1 MGVLDRVYAFVVIRG
16 WKMWIS
22 YKTQVFLT
30 AINWVIPV
38 FIYFFIGL
46 TLGFGKFSLI
56 RDYTAFMVI
65 GTAFQGYFSASV
77 VTLAGRIRN
86 EELIGTLE
94 YLMASP
100 LKPMALMMYNTIW
113 GLVINSMSAIMVLA
127 IGAGLGVQYHVNATS
142 TLLFLLLYLLSIIGL
157 NLIAGAVVLI
167 VKQGNPVALF
177 TSVASNL
184 LGGVVFPISILP
196 TWLRYV
202 SYSLSLTWALSGL
215 RAAMLNNYGT
225 PQLLGYLWPLAVLT
239 LAYLVIGISL
249 SNYAF
254 SRILREGTV
263 HMY

>member
-1 MGVLDRVYAFVVIRG
+1 MGIIDRLYGFIIIRG

-22 YKTQVFLT
+22 YKTQVLLT

-38 FIYFFIGL
+38 FIYFFIGV
-46 TLGFGKFSLI
+46 TLGFGRFSVI
-56 RDYTAFMVI
+56 RNYTAFMVI

-94 YLMASP
+94 YLIASP
-100 LKPMALMMYNTIW
+100 LRPMALMIYSTVW
-113 GLVINSMSAIMVLA
+113 GLVINSISAVAVLA
-127 IGAGLGVQYHVNATS
+127 IGLGLGVYYKINIVS
-142 TLLFLLLYLLSIIGL
+142 TILFLLLYLASIIGL

-196 TWLRYV
+196 TWLRYI
-202 SYSLSLTWALSGL
+202 SYALSLTWALSGL
-215 RAAMLNNYGT
+215 RGSMLNGLGL
-225 PQLLGYLWPLAVLT
+225 PQLMNYLWPLAL
-239 LAYLVIGISL
+239 LAIIYLMIGIAL

-254 SRILREGTV
+254 AIILRNGTV

>member
-1 MGVLDRVYAFVVIRG
+1 MGIIDRLYGFIIIRG

-22 YKTQVFLT
+22 YKTQVLLT

-38 FIYFFIGL
+38 FIYFFIGV
-46 TLGFGKFSLI
+46 TLGFGRFSVI
-56 RDYTAFMVI
+56 RNYTAFMVI

-94 YLMASP
+94 YLIASP
-100 LKPMALMMYNTIW
+100 LRPMALMIYSTVW
-113 GLVINSMSAIMVLA
+113 GLVINSISAVAVLA
-127 IGAGLGVQYHVNATS
+127 IGLGLGVYYKINMVS
-142 TLLFLLLYLLSIIGL
+142 TILFLLLYLASIIGL

-196 TWLRYV
+196 TWLRYI
-202 SYSLSLTWALSGL
+202 SYALSLTWALSGL
-215 RAAMLNNYGT
+215 RGSMLNGLGL
-225 PQLLGYLWPLAVLT
+225 PQLMNYLWPLT
-239 LAYLVIGISL
+239 LLAIIYLIIGIAL

-254 SRILREGTV
+254 AIILRNGTV

>member
-1 MGVLDRVYAFVVIRG
+1 
-16 WKMWIS
+16 
-22 YKTQVFLT
+22 
-30 AINWVIPV
+30 
-38 FIYFFIGL
+38 
-46 TLGFGKFSLI
+46 
-56 RDYTAFMVI
+56 
-65 GTAFQGYFSASV
+65 
-77 VTLAGRIRN
+77 
-86 EELIGTLE
+86 
-94 YLMASP
+94 
-100 LKPMALMMYNTIW
+100 
-113 GLVINSMSAIMVLA
+113 
-127 IGAGLGVQYHVNATS
+127 
-142 TLLFLLLYLLSIIGL
+142 
-157 NLIAGAVVLI
+157 
-167 VKQGNPVALF
+167 VALF